1 MNLVN
6 NITESLKQSVAD
18 AAAAAKAAGKIN
30 FEELPQFVLEVPKD
44 KAHGD
49 FASNIAL
56 VLAKQAK
63 MRPRDIATAIAEE
76 ISDSTLVA
84 KVEIAGAGF
93 LNFFLNNS
101 WLYDVLPLVQK
112 QDEKYGTSDFGH
124 GEKVQVEFVS
134 ANPTGLLHMGNA
146 AAVLWARH
154 WLMF

>member
-84 KVEIAGAGF
+84 KVEIAVND
-93 LNFFLNNS
+93 LDIFFRL
-101 WLYDVLPLVQK
+101 
-112 QDEKYGTSDFGH
+112 T
-124 GEKVQVEFVS
+124 
-134 ANPTGLLHMGNA
+134 TLL
-146 AAVLWARH
+146 
-154 WLMF
+154 

>member
-112 QDEKYGTSDFGH
+112 QSRR
-124 GEKVQVEFVS
+124 
-134 ANPTGLLHMGNA
+134 LLKAGYDKI
-146 AAVLWARH
+146 
-154 WLMF
+154 